1 MKFRGALALVASAS
15 LLVAACGGSDD
26 DVQSPVTT
34 APGVATSTSVGTE
47 TTLPTDEIDRDAVL
61 RYAYYIALSRFDP
74 HRANG
79 SNDKPWLFA
88 AYDRLVHVNSAGETV
103 PGLAESWEFEE
114 EGAVLQLNL
123 RSGVVFHDGE
133 VFNAEAVK
141 ANIERGQTLEGSAVR
156 SLLAVITDVEI
167 VDDLTVRLKLTSPN
181 ASLPAVLSTRAGAM
195 VSPAAFDNEDLDIF
209 PVGAGAYRVVA
220 HIVDDRVTYERFE
233 DYWDVENTM
242 LAGIEMV
249 LLVDVQTRLNAMQ
262 TGQIDAA
269 ELETIQ
275 IPDIERAGL
284 NFKVAADVSFGLVQ
298 FNSALR
304 PEFANPLVIRA
315 INHAIDREAIT
326 EGVFFGFARPAVQ
339 PTPDGYFSN
348 NPDYGPDYYEYNPE
362 LAKQLLTEAGYPD
375 GFSFEMQ
382 TTTGPSRI
390 ATTEAIQAM
399 LGEIGLTV
407 SVNPIA
413 GAGPFLDNIYGA
425 KTGESWML
433 AWGGR
438 PDPSITLGLLYTEG
452 AYNNPGNRTTER
464 VTELYQRSI
473 RTFDQAERTA
483 VLQELSAA
491 IVEDA
496 LDVVVLYFPDKVVA
510 WNDRVQNID
519 LWASG
524 RPELR
529 GVSMTKE

>member
-1 MKFRGALALVASAS
+1 MRIKGVLAFAAAAALV
-15 LLVAACGGSDD
+15 VAACGGGDD
-26 DVQSPVTT
+26 GGAPATT
-34 APGVATSTSVGTE
+34 AAPGQATTSSVGTE
-47 TTLPTDEIDRDAVL
+47 TTVPTDDIDRDATL
-61 RYAYYIALSRFDP
+61 RYAFYISLSRFDP

-79 SNDKPWLFA
+79 SQDKPWLFP
-88 AYDRLVHVNSAGETV
+88 AYDRLIHVNAAGETV

-114 EGAVLQLNL
+114 GGSVLRLNL
-123 RSGVVFHDGE
+123 RAGVVFHDGE
-133 VFNAEAVK
+133 KFDAAAVR

-156 SLLAVITDVEI
+156 SSLASITEVEI
-167 VDDLTVRLKLTSPN
+167 VDDLTVRLKLATPN
-181 ASLPAVLSTRAGAM
+181 ASLPALLSTRAGAM
-195 VSPAAFDNEDLDIF
+195 ISPAAFDNEDLDIF
-209 PVGAGAYRVVA
+209 PVGAGAYRVVE
-220 HIVDDRVTYERFE
+220 HIVDDRVIFERFE
-233 DYWDVENTM
+233 DYWDVENTL
-242 LAGIEMV
+242 LARIEMV
-249 LLVDVQTRLNAMQ
+249 LLVDVQTRLNAMLA
-262 TGQIDAA
+262 GQIDAA

-275 IPDIERAGL
+275 IPDIERAGF
-284 NFKVAADVSFGLVQ
+284 NFKVAPDVSFGLVQ

-304 PEFANPLVIRA
+304 PEFANPLVMRA

-326 EGVFFGFARPAVQ
+326 EGVFFGYARPAVQ
-339 PTPDGYFSN
+339 PTPAGYFAN

-362 LAKQLLTEAGYPD
+362 LARQLLAEAGYAD

-399 LGEIGLTV
+399 LADIGLTV

-413 GAGPFLDNIYGA
+413 GAGPFLDNVYGSRTA
-425 KTGESWML
+425 ESWML

-438 PDPSITLGLLYTEG
+438 PDPSITMGLLYTEG
-452 AYNNPGNRTTER
+452 AFNNPGNRSTER
-464 VTELYQRSI
+464 VMELHQRSI
-473 RTFDQAERTA
+473 TTFDPAERA
-483 VLQELSAA
+483 RVLQELSAA

-529 GVSMTKE
+529 GVSMTK